1 MRIYFDSDKAWGF
14 LSTHGFVYTLR
25 KPGKSSP
32 PADQEVEIWRE
43 GKSTGIK
50 AVKVRLG
57 AILSLAE
64 DLIEYA
70 PRSGFSNAE
79 EWLVE
84 AHRLS
89 GESRIWD
96 LFVVF
101 VPCQVGQASGSTEAT
116 NKCQLVDISPASK
129 SSILR
134 GNNPSTYAS
143 GHLTKFPIA

>member
-32 PADQEVEIWRE
+32 PADQEVEVWRK

-50 AVKVRLG
+50 AVKFHHAYVSG
-57 AILSLAE
+57 PVDLA
-64 DLIEYA
+64 DYA
-70 PRSGFSNAE
+70 PYSGFPDPK
-79 EWLVE
+79 EWFAE

-96 LFVVF
+96 LFLVF
-101 VPCQVGQASGSTEAT
+101 VPAQVVQASGSTEAT
-116 NKCQLVDISPASK
+116 NECQLVDISPASK
-129 SSILR
+129 SSILH
-134 GNNPSTYAS
+134 GNTPSAYAG
-143 GHLTKFPIA
+143 GHLTKFPVA